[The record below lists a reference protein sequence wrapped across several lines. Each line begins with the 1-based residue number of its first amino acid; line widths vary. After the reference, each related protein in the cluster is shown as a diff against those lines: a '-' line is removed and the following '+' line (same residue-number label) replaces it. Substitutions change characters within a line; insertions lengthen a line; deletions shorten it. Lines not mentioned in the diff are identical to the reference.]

1 MSIKQYMHLILGVLA
16 DLRVIGTVIVC
27 IFVISFAKYI
37 TTYKKKPP
45 KPKKKKAAPEPAPA
59 APAEAAPAEENSEE
73 SEE

>member
-1 MSIKQYMHLILGVLA
+1 MSIKQYMHLILGVLS
-16 DLRVIGTVIVC
+16 DLKVIGTVIVC
-27 IFVISFAKYI
+27 ILVITFAKYI

-59 APAEAAPAEENSEE
+59 APAEAAAPAENTEE

>member
-1 MSIKQYMHLILGVLA
+1 MSIKQYMHLILGVLS

-27 IFVISFAKYI
+27 ILVISFAKYI

-59 APAEAAPAEENSEE
+59 QTEAAPAQEASEE
-73 SEE
+73 TEE